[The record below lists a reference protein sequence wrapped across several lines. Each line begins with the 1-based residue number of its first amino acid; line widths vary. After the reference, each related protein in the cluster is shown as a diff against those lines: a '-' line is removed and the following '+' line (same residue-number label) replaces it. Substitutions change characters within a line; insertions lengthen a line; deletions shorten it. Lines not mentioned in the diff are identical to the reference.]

1 MPIPRGCLSKSDF
14 SRDFQSADHTAFF
27 GTPEPEPV
35 RESSKKIIIKFSPFL
50 RFYSLLQ
57 GVDEVVKP
65 LLSFPSLD
73 NRTLVDQQL
82 TFRVVHLFILG
93 RFLSFVTT
101 GPFRNHQKVP
111 LMSALTVTLWR
122 PSV

>member
-27 GTPEPEPV
+27 GTPEPELV
-35 RESSKKIIIKFSPFL
+35 RESSKGIQIPISPFFTNSFL
-50 RFYSLLQ
+50 SFYSLLQ

-73 NRTLVDQQL
+73 NRTLIDQQL
-82 TFRVVHLFILG
+82 TFRVVHLFIWED
-93 RFLSFVTT
+93 
-101 GPFRNHQKVP
+101 P
-111 LMSALTVTLWR
+111 
-122 PSV
+122 

>member
-27 GTPEPEPV
+27 GTPEPETRSRVLIPF
-35 RESSKKIIIKFSPFL
+35 FSPFIS
-50 RFYSLLQ
+50 FYSLLQ

-73 NRTLVDQQL
+73 NRPLVDQQL
-82 TFRVVHLFILG
+82 TFRVVHLYIWEG
-93 RFLSFVTT
+93 S
-101 GPFRNHQKVP
+101 
-111 LMSALTVTLWR
+111 
-122 PSV
+122 

>member
-27 GTPEPEPV
+27 GTPEPELV
-35 RESSKKIIIKFSPFL
+35 RESSKGIQIPIPFFPPFL
-50 RFYSLLQ
+50 SFYSLLQ

-82 TFRVVHLFILG
+82 TFRMVHLLFWE
-93 RFLSFVTT
+93 
-101 GPFRNHQKVP
+101 GP
-111 LMSALTVTLWR
+111 
-122 PSV
+122 

>member
-14 SRDFQSADHTAFF
+14 SLDFQSADHTAFF
-27 GTPEPEPV
+27 GTPEPELV
-35 RESSKKIIIKFSPFL
+35 RESSKGIQIPILFFFPPFL
-50 RFYSLLQ
+50 SFYSLLQ

-82 TFRVVHLFILG
+82 TFRMVHLLFWE
-93 RFLSFVTT
+93 
-101 GPFRNHQKVP
+101 GP
-111 LMSALTVTLWR
+111 
-122 PSV
+122 

>member
-1 MPIPRGCLSKSDF
+1 MPIPRGFLSKSDF
-14 SRDFQSADHTAFF
+14 RRDFQSADHTAFF
-27 GTPEPEPV
+27 STPEPELV
-35 RESSKKIIIKFSPFL
+35 RESSKKFKIQSPFFPPFL

-82 TFRVVHLFILG
+82 TFRVVHLLFWEA
-93 RFLSFVTT
+93 
-101 GPFRNHQKVP
+101 P
-111 LMSALTVTLWR
+111 
-122 PSV
+122 

>member
-14 SRDFQSADHTAFF
+14 SRDFQSADHTAFY
-27 GTPEPEPV
+27 GTPEPELV
-35 RESSKKIIIKFSPFL
+35 RESSKKLNQIPIFSPFL
-50 RFYSLLQ
+50 SFYSLLQ

-82 TFRVVHLFILG
+82 TFRVVHLLFWE
-93 RFLSFVTT
+93 
-101 GPFRNHQKVP
+101 GP
-111 LMSALTVTLWR
+111 
-122 PSV
+122 

>member
-27 GTPEPEPV
+27 GTPEPELV
-35 RESSKKIIIKFSPFL
+35 RESSKGIQIPIPLSSPFL
-50 RFYSLLQ
+50 SFYSLLQ

-73 NRTLVDQQL
+73 NRTLIDQQL
-82 TFRVVHLFILG
+82 TF
-93 RFLSFVTT
+93 
-101 GPFRNHQKVP
+101 
-111 LMSALTVTLWR
+111 
-122 PSV
+122 

>member
-14 SRDFQSADHTAFF
+14 SRDFQSADHTAFS
-27 GTPEPEPV
+27 GTPEPELV
-35 RESSKKIIIKFSPFL
+35 RESSKKIQNPILS
-50 RFYSLLQ
+50 FYSLLQ

-82 TFRVVHLFILG
+82 TFRM
-93 RFLSFVTT
+93 VTSYS
-101 GPFRNHQKVP
+101 GKLLEFRHHRPIQESQKVP
-111 LMSALTVTLWR
+111 LMSALTVIYSSTLWR

>member
-1 MPIPRGCLSKSDF
+1 MPIPRGCLSKSEF

-27 GTPEPEPV
+27 GTPEPELVP
-35 RESSKKIIIKFSPFL
+35 ESSKKKQNSFFSPFL
-50 RFYSLLQ
+50 SFYSLLQ

-82 TFRVVHLFILG
+82 TFRVVHLFFWEG
-93 RFLSFVTT
+93 S
-101 GPFRNHQKVP
+101 
-111 LMSALTVTLWR
+111 
-122 PSV
+122 

>member
-27 GTPEPEPV
+27 GTPEPELV
-35 RESSKKIIIKFSPFL
+35 RESSKGIQIPISFFPPFL
-50 RFYSLLQ
+50 SFYSLLQ

-82 TFRVVHLFILG
+82 TFRMVHLLFWE
-93 RFLSFVTT
+93 
-101 GPFRNHQKVP
+101 GP
-111 LMSALTVTLWR
+111 
-122 PSV
+122 

>member
-27 GTPEPEPV
+27 STPEPELV
-35 RESSKKIIIKFSPFL
+35 RESSKGIPIPISLFL
-50 RFYSLLQ
+50 SVLSFYSLLQ

-82 TFRVVHLFILG
+82 TFRVVHLFIWE
-93 RFLSFVTT
+93 
-101 GPFRNHQKVP
+101 GP
-111 LMSALTVTLWR
+111 
-122 PSV
+122 

>member
-27 GTPEPEPV
+27 GTPEPDSF
-35 RESSKKIIIKFSPFL
+35 ESPPKKKIPIPFFSPFL
-50 RFYSLLQ
+50 SFYSLLQ

-82 TFRVVHLFILG
+82 TFRVVHLFIWE
-93 RFLSFVTT
+93 
-101 GPFRNHQKVP
+101 GP
-111 LMSALTVTLWR
+111 
-122 PSV
+122 

>member
-27 GTPEPEPV
+27 GTPEPELVP
-35 RESSKKIIIKFSPFL
+35 ESSKKILQSPFFSPFL
-50 RFYSLLQ
+50 SFYSLLQ
-57 GVDEVVKP
+57 GADEVVKP

-82 TFRVVHLFILG
+82 TFRVVHLFIWE
-93 RFLSFVTT
+93 
-101 GPFRNHQKVP
+101 GP
-111 LMSALTVTLWR
+111 
-122 PSV
+122 